1 MKPHKLTIPSSVC
14 VTSQLS
20 LSLVMRIH
28 DTGLAGK
35 ACGFLYIHSH
45 CMCVHLNLT
54 SNPLLAE
61 TFEIPEL
68 RFIAEKVSHNPV
80 IMAYHAEGEGWE
92 LYATS
97 SGKTK
102 FWGTWGSLTEGDHS
116 RHIHLPGKSLEII
129 PVGTTHV
136 KIGNDHYQW

>member
-1 MKPHKLTIPSSVC
+1 
-14 VTSQLS
+14 
-20 LSLVMRIH
+20 MRIL

-35 ACGFLYIHSH
+35 ACGLLYIYLH
-45 CMCVHLNLT
+45 CMYAHLNLT

-68 RFIAEKVSHNPV
+68 KFISEKVSHNPV

-92 LYATS
+92 LRATS

-102 FWGTWGSLTEGDHS
+102 FWGTRRIGGHPRTFLISYPLPRQELRIYSCGHKS
-116 RHIHLPGKSLEII
+116 RQ
-129 PVGTTHV
+129 
-136 KIGNDHYQW
+136 DWR